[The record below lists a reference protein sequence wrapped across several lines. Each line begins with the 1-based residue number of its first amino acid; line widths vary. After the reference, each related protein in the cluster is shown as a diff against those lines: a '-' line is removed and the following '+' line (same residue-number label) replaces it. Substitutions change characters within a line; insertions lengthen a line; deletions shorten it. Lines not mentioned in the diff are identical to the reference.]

1 MPFAQPAGWG
11 WGEPRPGARPRP
23 PPHQAPPSSP
33 PAAGAR
39 VPGRH
44 KESFVWAAHDCSPL
58 CGNRAASHYQALGG
72 GIKGRCRGRC
82 PPDGPTWPPTLGHSF
97 RPGQGLREPR
107 SGREPDGGWGVVWR
121 GPGREPPPPPAPSA
135 QVTAPASALGVN
147 VLRGTARRRGCGLP
161 CRGPPPLPESHRG
174 AALGSGAPSLHVLWH
189 QVSPCP
195 EETWPTCSTPH
206 RPGITHGK
214 PEPPAFPTRGSSAS
228 ISRAHMTLLSQVL
241 GHVEIKASPPLRP
254 GAPWARARTCR

>member
-1 MPFAQPAGWG
+1 MTPPRSPLLIPPSGALCTPVLHSPPPCLCAQGWGAVPEEPAPSQREPFAPGLSPQGQKLGPSHPPGPGCA
-11 WGEPRPGARPRP
+11 PGAGSGRTDALCSAGGVGVGGATPGAALPRP

-72 GIKGRCRGRC
+72 GIKGLCRGRC

-107 SGREPDGGWGVVWR
+107 SCREPDGGWGVVWR
-121 GPGREPPPPPAPSA
+121 GPAPHWHPALRLQPPPAPW
-135 QVTAPASALGVN
+135 V
-147 VLRGTARRRGCGLP
+147 
-161 CRGPPPLPESHRG
+161 
-174 AALGSGAPSLHVLWH
+174 
-189 QVSPCP
+189 
-195 EETWPTCSTPH
+195 
-206 RPGITHGK
+206 
-214 PEPPAFPTRGSSAS
+214 
-228 ISRAHMTLLSQVL
+228 
-241 GHVEIKASPPLRP
+241 
-254 GAPWARARTCR
+254 